1 MKSKN
6 FSKILVDNMLYIC
19 LLLMIVVITVISPSF
34 LSVRV
39 LSDVLIQS
47 APKILLAMGMLVV
60 IVASLL
66 YTSPSSFTTSALH

>member
-1 MKSKN
+1 MNSKKI
-6 FSKILVDNMLYIC
+6 SKLLINNILYIC
-19 LLLMIVVITVISPSF
+19 LLLMIVVITIVSPSF

-60 IVASLL
+60 IVAGGMDKR
-66 YTSPSSFTTSALH
+66 PGV

>member
-1 MKSKN
+1 
-6 FSKILVDNMLYIC
+6 
-19 LLLMIVVITVISPSF
+19 MIVVITIVSPSF

-60 IVASLL
+60 IVAGGMDMTVGTASMGMTL
-66 YTSPSSFTTSALH
+66 